1 MGSGDEAY
9 ERRYYRRRKIGK
21 VVSVVVSLLFLGA
34 MTYSY
39 IAKALH

>member
-9 ERRYYRRRKIGK
+9 DRKYHRRRKFGK
-21 VVSVVVSLLFLGA
+21 VVSVIVSLLFLGA
-34 MTYSY
+34 MAYSY